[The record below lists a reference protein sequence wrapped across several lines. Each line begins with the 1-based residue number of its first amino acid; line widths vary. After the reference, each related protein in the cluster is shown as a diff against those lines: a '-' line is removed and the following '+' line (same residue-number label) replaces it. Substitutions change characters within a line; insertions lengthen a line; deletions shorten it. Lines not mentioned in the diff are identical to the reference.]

1 MSFLFVNKTLRL
13 NNWKTRKLWVLKL
26 QCLLFVLKRS
36 YICYYIICMAVPWK
50 QHMKWQYV
58 LWMITYILLL
68 VTPILCQ
75 GKIFVGCNSFCRCL
89 SLVFKIGFCWLLLFH
104 YFPFSYRLDPLK
116 AAYLKIF
123 LKFQDTIFVKW
134 KDFKLFGF

>member
-13 NNWKTRKLWVLKL
+13 NNWKTRTTVSAKTSV
-26 QCLLFVLKRS
+26 FV
-36 YICYYIICMAVPWK
+36 ICAEAII
-50 QHMKWQYV
+50 Y
-58 LWMITYILLL
+58 LLL
-68 VTPILCQ
+68 HNLHGCSLKATHEMTVCVMNDYIYFAPILCQ

-123 LKFQDTIFVKW
+123 VKFQDTIFVKW